1 MSTIGVKLSR
11 TVNLGNYNSTKIDLE
26 IMEIDPNGDLN
37 AQINEA
43 VVAMRE
49 AYSTL
54 LDESVV
60 AAKKAV
66 QAAQ

>member
-1 MSTIGVKLSR
+1 MEIGVKLSR

-26 IMEIDPNGDLN
+26 LTDIDPNADI
-37 AQINEA
+37 ATQIEQGVTALRTVFN
-43 VVAMRE
+43 
-49 AYSTL
+49 TL

-60 AAKKAV
+60 ASKKAV